1 MAETNK
7 QDDDVAGDPF
17 DVFGDSDSDDDEKLR
32 VDASDD
38 ASAST
43 SINNS
48 GGGGIGREAD
58 TAAAAAAAAAAR
70 VLVEQANA
78 RMGTTGAGSGS
89 GSTCTERGGRMNNSL
104 QAGPPNH
111 DEEGSDNDEET
122 THTTVPNL
130 QSVLPPQWPDR
141 PPLYLGPMAASAHDA
156 VGGGRGYVATRNLQP
171 GTLLLVERPIWT
183 WPPEQHRRELSF
195 LSILNIF
202 LHADA
207 PGIVRDMELLH
218 PTMVVVDRYL
228 DNRIG
233 NRDTCSD
240 DGDGGSNST
249 SRNDSNIDQIDKM
262 MMEIEHKHG
271 KNAMLQDVLD
281 VSKRRNI
288 TRSDDRMIE
297 RTDLY
302 RMLLA
307 LRYNGFETGVYL
319 HFAIFNHDDDP
330 NCIKFAPEDG
340 TTPPNTPQAG
350 SVANDDVLA
359 SCSEVRTTRFV
370 KRGEA
375 LTMSYLNP
383 REVSHATRRRH
394 LWDQH
399 RFDIGNVADLSKA
412 RQFEL
417 VCGAM
422 PKSSKDHRYDDTT
435 HRIENVISELEEQM
449 DEIKDAFATG
459 NFFRD
464 HIERAKA
471 IEVAASL
478 ELIATATQQLGN
490 ANHFLMVRC
499 YRLHLDASEALLKA
513 DVAAGL
519 SSSQR
524 NGVVCRFVET
534 ARKLLNLQL
543 LYLGDQHV
551 DVGRTYHDLAQ
562 GINTLLSHSPSDLF
576 DLNLDG
582 MKNFAQCA
590 DEEHRHQS
598 EYERIHSLYPRK
610 MVDMFEKKN

>member
-1 MAETNK
+1 M
-7 QDDDVAGDPF
+7 V
-17 DVFGDSDSDDDEKLR
+17 VM
-32 VDASDD
+32 
-38 ASAST
+38 
-43 SINNS
+43 
-48 GGGGIGREAD
+48 
-58 TAAAAAAAAAAR
+58 AAAAAAAAEAAR
-70 VLVEQANA
+70 ILVEQANA
-78 RMGTTGAGSGS
+78 RMATAVTGD
-89 GSTCTERGGRMNNSL
+89 STRHGRRMSNSL
-104 QAGPPNH
+104 QAGRPNH
-111 DEEGSDNDEET
+111 DEEGSSKDEENST
-122 THTTVPNL
+122 TSTATLPNL

-141 PPLYLGPMAASAHDA
+141 PPLYLGPMVASAHDA

-171 GTLLLVERPIWT
+171 GTLLLAERPIWT

-195 LSILNIF
+195 LSILSIF
-202 LHADA
+202 RHADA
-207 PGIVRDMELLH
+207 PRIVRDMELLH
-218 PTMVVVDRYL
+218 PTMEVVDRYL
-228 DNRIG
+228 DDRIIC
-233 NRDTCSD
+233 NRDISTCSD

-249 SRNDSNIDQIDKM
+249 GRNCNINIDQIDKM
-262 MMEIEHKHG
+262 MMEMENKHG
-271 KNAMLQDVLD
+271 KNALLQDILD
-281 VSKRRNI
+281 VSKRRSI
-288 TRSDDRMIE
+288 TRSDDKTVE
-297 RTDLY
+297 ATDLY

-340 TTPPNTPQAG
+340 TAPPHTPQAG
-350 SVANDDVLA
+350 RSSGANDGVLA

-417 VCGAM
+417 VCGAI

-449 DEIKDAFATG
+449 DEIKDAFATE
-459 NFFRD
+459 NFVLD

-490 ANHFLMVRC
+490 ANHILMVRC

-534 ARKLLNLQL
+534 ARKLLDLQL
-543 LYLGDQHV
+543 LYLGDHHV

-576 DLNLDG
+576 DLNLAG
-582 MKNFAQCA
+582 MMNFAQCA
-590 DEEHRHQS
+590 KEEHRYQR
-598 EYERIHSLYPRK
+598 EYERIHALYPTK
-610 MVDMFEKKN
+610 VVDMFERKN